1 MIAKRVRKRG
11 GQGLAALVRYVL
23 RETGPPRGCKRRAA
37 DAPDPGGRGGAADGA
52 AGGKVDRVRVGGC
65 GAVADPGRALRLMEL
80 TVAGNPTVRAGGR
93 LEAGYHL
100 VVSFAPGERPGP
112 AALDD
117 IENSLG
123 RFCKPVP
130 LRGCDPT
137 SAG

>member
-1 MIAKRVRKRG
+1 MIAKRVRRRG
-11 GQGLAALVRYVL
+11 GRGLAALGRYVL
-23 RETGPPRGCKRRAA
+23 LEQGPARDRGRQAA
-37 DAPDPGGRGGAADGA
+37 DAPDPGDGGA
-52 AGGKVDRVRVGGC
+52 AGGKVDRVRVSGC
-65 GAVADPGRALRLMEL
+65 GAVTDPGRAVRLMEL
-80 TVAGNPTVRAGGR
+80 TVAANPTVRAGGR

-130 LRGCDPT
+130 LRVCDPT

>member
-1 MIAKRVRKRG
+1 VIAKRVRKRG